1 MHAGP
6 AISLPCNSRVPMPF
20 AADPNSACGQAIDFC
35 DRFSPAPFTISGRH
49 ALTLAQPV
57 RSKERWPA
65 KQQDAGRPRFPGRD
79 TMSAVG
85 VDTGFDLAAAASG
98 PNEISRRLE
107 SLPASAYL
115 WRLVILLSL
124 GGCFEIY
131 DLFLTGYIAPGL
143 NRSGLLTT
151 TTQAFFGFSGIG
163 AFVAATFAGLFVGT
177 FFLGFLADRFGRRSI
192 FTFALLGYTA
202 ASVAMACQTT
212 SGGVLLWRFIAG
224 IGIGV
229 EIITIDAYIT
239 ELVPSWMRGRAFAIN
254 QAVMFTAV
262 PVVAALAWWLVPLS
276 PYEIDGWRW
285 VVLTG
290 AAGSMVIWILRLY
303 VPESPLWLARHGRTE
318 EAVEILRKLEAA
330 AGTDAARPERM
341 PDALS
346 SRAEAKAGFAE
357 LFKPPYLSLVVLF
370 MVFNFCQAFGFYGFA
385 NWVPTLLV
393 EKGIT
398 VTKSLQ
404 YSFIV
409 AFAYPI
415 APLLAASFADRLERK
430 WIICGACVAIIA
442 FGMAFSQFTE
452 PALLILSGVMLTAAN
467 MTMSYAYHA
476 YQTEVFPTSIRARS
490 SGLVYS
496 MSRVSATFSGF
507 IVAYVLREGGV
518 SGVFGLITSAM
529 VVVIVAIA
537 AFGPNVRGKPLDA

>member
-1 MHAGP
+1 MTGKDLTGKD
-6 AISLPCNSRVPMPF
+6 LPHQ
-20 AADPNSACGQAIDFC
+20 ASARQGEDI
-35 DRFSPAPFTISGRH
+35 
-49 ALTLAQPV
+49 
-57 RSKERWPA
+57 
-65 KQQDAGRPRFPGRD
+65 
-79 TMSAVG
+79 MSVVG
-85 VDTGFDLAAAASG
+85 IDTGFELGAAPSV
-98 PNEISRRLE
+98 PDEISRRLE
-107 SLPASAYL
+107 AMPGTAYV

-131 DLFLTGYIAPGL
+131 DLFFTGYIAPGL
-143 NRSGLLTT
+143 TRSGLLTT

-192 FTFALLGYTA
+192 FTWALLAYTA

-212 SGGVLLWRFIAG
+212 SGGMLLWRFIAG

-276 PYEIDGWRW
+276 PYGIDGWRW

-318 EAVEILRKLEAA
+318 EAIEILRKLEAA
-330 AGTDAARPERM
+330 AGSSGARPEKIA
-341 PDALS
+341 DALP
-346 SRAEAKAGFAE
+346 SRAVAKAGFAE

-398 VTKSLQ
+398 VTKSLK

-409 AFAYPI
+409 AFAYPV

-430 WIICGACVAIIA
+430 WIISGACVAIIG
-442 FGMAFSQFTE
+442 FGIAFSQFTA

-476 YQTEVFPTSIRARS
+476 YQTEVFPTSIRARA

>member
-1 MHAGP
+1 MSGRYIFRRKMTGKEATPHHARPQGFSGKE
-6 AISLPCNSRVPMPF
+6 IMS
-20 AADPNSACGQAIDFC
+20 AADIDREV
-35 DRFSPAPFTISGRH
+35 DVAATRSG
-49 ALTLAQPV
+49 
-57 RSKERWPA
+57 
-65 KQQDAGRPRFPGRD
+65 AG
-79 TMSAVG
+79 
-85 VDTGFDLAAAASG
+85 
-98 PNEISRRLE
+98 EISRRLD

-124 GGCFEIY
+124 GGCIEIY
-131 DLFLTGYIAPGL
+131 DLFFTGYIAPGL

-177 FFLGFLADRFGRRSI
+177 FFLGFLADRFGRRAI
-192 FTFALLGYTA
+192 FTWALLGYTA
-202 ASVAMACQTT
+202 ASVAMACQAT
-212 SGGVLLWRFIAG
+212 SEGVLLWRFIAG

-254 QAVMFTAV
+254 QAIMFTAV

-318 EAVEILRKLEAA
+318 EAFEILRKLEAS
-330 AGTDAARPERM
+330 AGSSGARPQNTA
-341 PDALS
+341 DAPP
-346 SRAEAKAGFAE
+346 SRTVAKIGFAE
-357 LFKPPYLSLVVLF
+357 LFKSPYLSLVVLF

-430 WIICGACVAIIA
+430 WIICGACIAIIG
-442 FGMAFSQFTE
+442 FGIAFSQFTA

-507 IVAYVLREGGV
+507 IVAYVLREGG
-518 SGVFGLITSAM
+518 
-529 VVVIVAIA
+529 
-537 AFGPNVRGKPLDA
+537 

>member
-1 MHAGP
+1 M
-6 AISLPCNSRVPMPF
+6 R
-20 AADPNSACGQAIDFC
+20 AAPKNETRGDLMSVADID
-35 DRFSPAPFTISGRH
+35 R
-49 ALTLAQPV
+49 
-57 RSKERWPA
+57 
-65 KQQDAGRPRFPGRD
+65 
-79 TMSAVG
+79 
-85 VDTGFDLAAAASG
+85 GFDLAAARGG
-98 PNEISRRLE
+98 PDEISRRLE
-107 SLPASAYL
+107 SLPASSYL

-131 DLFLTGYIAPGL
+131 DLFFTGYIAPGL

-192 FTFALLGYTA
+192 FTYALLGYTA
-202 ASVAMACQTT
+202 ASVIMACQTS
-212 SGGVLLWRFIAG
+212 SGGLLLWRFIAG

-239 ELVPSWMRGRAFAIN
+239 ELVPSRMRGRAFAVN
-254 QAVMFTAV
+254 QAIMFIAV

-276 PYEIDGWRW
+276 PYGVDGWRW
-285 VVLTG
+285 VVLIG
-290 AAGSMVIWILRLY
+290 AAGSMVIWILRLF

-318 EAVEILRKLEAA
+318 EAVKILRTLEASA
-330 AGTDAARPERM
+330 RTTYARPERT
-341 PDALS
+341 AGVVS
-346 SRAEAKAGFAE
+346 EGTAAAKVGFAE

-442 FGMAFSQFTE
+442 FGTAFSQFTD
-452 PALLILSGVMLTAAN
+452 PALLILCGVLLTAAN

-476 YQTEVFPTSIRARS
+476 YQTEVFPTAIRARA

-496 MSRVSATFSGF
+496 MSRVSAMFSGF
-507 IVAYVLREGGV
+507 IVAYMLRVAGV
-518 SGVFGLITSAM
+518 NGVFGLITSAM
-529 VVVIVAIA
+529 VLVIITLAI
-537 AFGPNVRGKPLDA
+537 FGPNVRGKPLDAL

>member
-1 MHAGP
+1 MSA
-6 AISLPCNSRVPMPF
+6 AEINAATSF
-20 AADPNSACGQAIDFC
+20 AA
-35 DRFSPAPFTISGRH
+35 TSGG
-49 ALTLAQPV
+49 A
-57 RSKERWPA
+57 
-65 KQQDAGRPRFPGRD
+65 D
-79 TMSAVG
+79 
-85 VDTGFDLAAAASG
+85 
-98 PNEISRRLE
+98 EISRRLE
-107 SLPASAYL
+107 SLPASSYV

-212 SGGVLLWRFIAG
+212 SSGVLLWRFIAG

-229 EIITIDAYIT
+229 EIITIDSYIT
-239 ELVPSWMRGRAFAIN
+239 ELVPSWMRGRAFAVN
-254 QAVMFTAV
+254 QAVMFIAV
-262 PVVAALAWWLVPLS
+262 PVVAALSWWLVPIA
-276 PYEIDGWRW
+276 PYGIDGWRW
-285 VVLTG
+285 VVLIG
-290 AAGSMVIWILRLY
+290 AAASMVIWILRLY

-318 EAVEILRKLEAA
+318 EAIKILATLEAKGGA
-330 AGTDAARPERM
+330 APARPGKTADKT
-341 PDALS
+341 PA
-346 SRAEAKAGFAE
+346 RAAAKVAFAD
-357 LFKPPYLSLVVLF
+357 LFRPPYLSLVVLF

-415 APLLAASFADRLERK
+415 APLLAASFADRFERK
-430 WIICGACVAIIA
+430 WIISGACVAIIA
-442 FGMAFSQFTE
+442 FGIAFSQLTE
-452 PALLILSGVMLTAAN
+452 PALLILCGVLLTAAN

-476 YQTEVFPTSIRARS
+476 YQTEVFPTAIRARA

-496 MSRVSATFSGF
+496 MSRVSAMFSGF
-507 IVAYVLREGGV
+507 IVAYVLREAGV
-518 SGVFGLITSAM
+518 GGVFGLITTAM
-529 VVVIVAIA
+529 VIVIITLAT
-537 AFGPNVRGKPLDA
+537 FGPNVRGKPLDA

>member
-1 MHAGP
+1 
-6 AISLPCNSRVPMPF
+6 
-20 AADPNSACGQAIDFC
+20 
-35 DRFSPAPFTISGRH
+35 
-49 ALTLAQPV
+49 
-57 RSKERWPA
+57 
-65 KQQDAGRPRFPGRD
+65 
-79 TMSAVG
+79 MSAVSMEAG
-85 VDTGFDLAAAASG
+85 TDRAAVSTGAD
-98 PNEISRRLE
+98 EISRRLE
-107 SLPASAYL
+107 SLPASAYA

-131 DLFLTGYIAPGL
+131 DLFFTGYIAPGL

-163 AFVAATFAGLFVGT
+163 AFVAATFAGLFAGT
-177 FFLGFLADRFGRRSI
+177 FFLGFLADRFGRRAI
-192 FTFALLGYTA
+192 FTFALLGYSA
-202 ASVAMACQTT
+202 ASVIMACQTT
-212 SGGVLLWRFIAG
+212 SGGLLLWRFIAG
-224 IGIGV
+224 VGIGV

-239 ELVPSWMRGRAFAIN
+239 ELVPSWMRGRAFAVN
-254 QAVMFTAV
+254 QATMFISV

-276 PYEIDGWRW
+276 PYGVDGWRW
-285 VVLTG
+285 VVLIG
-290 AAGSMVIWILRLY
+290 AAASMVIWVLRLY

-318 EAVEILRKLEAA
+318 EALKILATLEASA
-330 AGTDAARPERM
+330 AATAHPKLTGNMVPARP
-341 PDALS
+341 PS
-346 SRAEAKAGFAE
+346 QAGFAE
-357 LFKPPYLSLVVLF
+357 LFRPPYLSLVVLF

-430 WIICGACVAIIA
+430 WIICGACVAIIT

-452 PALLILSGVMLTAAN
+452 PALLILSGVLLTAAN

-476 YQTEVFPTSIRARS
+476 YQTEVFPTAIRARA

-496 MSRVSATFSGF
+496 MSRISATFSGF
-507 IVAYVLREGGV
+507 IVAYMLRVAGV
-518 SGVFGLITSAM
+518 NGVFGLITSAM
-529 VVVIVAIA
+529 ILVIIVLV
-537 AFGPNVRGKPLDA
+537 AFGPNVRGKPLDT

>member
-1 MHAGP
+1 
-6 AISLPCNSRVPMPF
+6 
-20 AADPNSACGQAIDFC
+20 
-35 DRFSPAPFTISGRH
+35 
-49 ALTLAQPV
+49 
-57 RSKERWPA
+57 
-65 KQQDAGRPRFPGRD
+65 
-79 TMSAVG
+79 MSAVEIDAG
-85 VDTGFDLAAAASG
+85 TGLAATRGGAD
-98 PNEISRRLE
+98 EISRRLE
-107 SLPASAYL
+107 SLPASSYV

-163 AFVAATFAGLFVGT
+163 AFVAATFAGLFAGT
-177 FFLGFLADRFGRRSI
+177 FFLGFLADRFGRRAI
-192 FTFALLGYTA
+192 FTYALLGYSA

-212 SGGVLLWRFIAG
+212 SEGVLLWRFLAG

-239 ELVPSWMRGRAFAIN
+239 ELVPSWMRGRAFAVN
-254 QAVMFTAV
+254 QAVMFFAV
-262 PVVAALAWWLVPLS
+262 PVVAALSWWLVPLS
-276 PYEIDGWRW
+276 PYGVEGWRW
-285 VVLTG
+285 VVLIG
-290 AAGSMVIWILRLY
+290 AAGSMIIWVLRLL

-318 EAVEILRKLEAA
+318 EAIKILAALEASA
-330 AGTDAARPERM
+330 SAVAARPQKT
-341 PDALS
+341 
-346 SRAEAKAGFAE
+346 AEVLPLHATAQAGFAD
-357 LFKPPYLSLVVLF
+357 LFRPPYVSLVVLF

-385 NWVPTLLV
+385 NWVPALLV

-415 APLLAASFADRLERK
+415 APLLAASFADRIERK
-430 WIICGACVAIIA
+430 WIICGASVAIGG

-452 PALLILSGVMLTAAN
+452 PALLILCGVLITAAN
-467 MTMSYAYHA
+467 TTLSYAYHA
-476 YQTEVFPTSIRARS
+476 YQTEVFPTSIRARA

-496 MSRVSATFSGF
+496 MSRVSAMFSGF
-507 IVAYVLREGGV
+507 IVAYVLREAGV
-518 SGVFGLITSAM
+518 GGVFGLITSAM
-529 VVVIVAIA
+529 IVVIVVMAS
-537 AFGPNVRGKPLDA
+537 FGPNVRGKPLDAA

>member
-1 MHAGP
+1 MTGKDLTGKD
-6 AISLPCNSRVPMPF
+6 LPH
-20 AADPNSACGQAIDFC
+20 QA
-35 DRFSPAPFTISGRH
+35 
-49 ALTLAQPV
+49 
-57 RSKERWPA
+57 
-65 KQQDAGRPRFPGRD
+65 AGRLGED
-79 TMSAVG
+79 HMSVAEM
-85 VDTGFDLAAAASG
+85 AAGTAHGAARGG
-98 PNEISRRLE
+98 PDEISRRLE
-107 SLPASAYL
+107 SLPASSYV

-124 GGCFEIY
+124 GGWFEIY
-131 DLFLTGYIAPGL
+131 DLFFTGYIAPGL
-143 NRSGLLTT
+143 TRSGLLTT

-192 FTFALLGYTA
+192 FTWALLAYTA

-212 SGGVLLWRFIAG
+212 SGGMLLWRFIAG

-276 PYEIDGWRW
+276 PYGIDGWRW

-303 VPESPLWLARHGRTE
+303 VPESPLWLARHGRTG
-318 EAVEILRKLEAA
+318 EAIEILRKLEAA
-330 AGTDAARPERM
+330 AG
-341 PDALS
+341 S
-346 SRAEAKAGFAE
+346 SRARSPNPADAPPSRPVAKTGFAE
-357 LFKPPYLSLVVLF
+357 LFKPPYVSLVVLF

-430 WIICGACVAIIA
+430 WIICGACAAIIA
-442 FGMAFSQFTE
+442 FGTAFSQFTE
-452 PALLILSGVMLTAAN
+452 PALLILCGVLLTAAN

-476 YQTEVFPTSIRARS
+476 YQTEVFPTSIRARA

-496 MSRVSATFSGF
+496 MSRVSAMFSGF
-507 IVAYVLREGGV
+507 IVAYVLREAGV
-518 SGVFGLITSAM
+518 GGVFGLITSAM
-529 VVVIVAIA
+529 IIVIITLAT
-537 AFGPNVRGKPLDA
+537 FGPNVRGKPLDA

>member
-1 MHAGP
+1 
-6 AISLPCNSRVPMPF
+6 
-20 AADPNSACGQAIDFC
+20 
-35 DRFSPAPFTISGRH
+35 
-49 ALTLAQPV
+49 
-57 RSKERWPA
+57 
-65 KQQDAGRPRFPGRD
+65 
-79 TMSAVG
+79 MSAAEIDAETGFTTGTGG
-85 VDTGFDLAAAASG
+85 VDQ
-98 PNEISRRLE
+98 ISRRLE
-107 SLPASAYL
+107 SLPASSYV

-131 DLFLTGYIAPGL
+131 DLFFTGYIAPGL
-143 NRSGLLTT
+143 NHSGLLTT

-202 ASVAMACQTT
+202 ASVVMACQTT
-212 SGGVLLWRFIAG
+212 SGGLLLWRFIAG

-239 ELVPSWMRGRAFAIN
+239 ELVPSWMRGRAFAVN
-254 QAVMFTAV
+254 QAVMFIAV
-262 PVVAALAWWLVPLS
+262 PIVAFLSWWLVPLS
-276 PYEIDGWRW
+276 PYGIDGWRW
-285 VVLTG
+285 VVLIG
-290 AAGSMVIWILRLY
+290 AAGSMVIWVLRLY
-303 VPESPLWLARHGRTE
+303 VPESPLWLARHGRGD
-318 EAVEILRKLEAA
+318 EADKIMRRLEASVSASSSRPKAPPA
-330 AGTDAARPERM
+330 AAPARP
-341 PDALS
+341 PKKADFSALF
-346 SRAEAKAGFAE
+346 R
-357 LFKPPYLSLVVLF
+357 PPYRSLVVLF

-398 VTKSLQ
+398 VTRSLQ

-415 APLLAASFADRLERK
+415 APLLAASFADKLERK
-430 WIICGACVAIIA
+430 WIICGARAAIII
-442 FGMAFSQFTE
+442 FGMAFSQLTE
-452 PALLILSGVMLTAAN
+452 PALLILSGVLLTAAN

-476 YQTEVFPTSIRARS
+476 YQTEVFPTAVRARA

-496 MSRVSATFSGF
+496 MSRVSAMFSGF

-518 SGVFGLITSAM
+518 GGVFGLITTAM
-529 VVVIVAIA
+529 VIVIVAIA
-537 AFGPNVRGKPLDA
+537 LFGPAVRGKPLDA